1 MAEEKTADM
10 IGAIVN
16 AGKTAWD
23 IVKDNRASSGAASSF
38 CTAVPDNLKFTELSG
53 WKTKSGSWI
62 YRSTNIYG
70 VDCVEIEL
78 VYSFDYGGT
87 SDKVKGALF
96 VNNFTV
102 YAKSANALWGYTGN
116 VDATV
121 KGNPTNVGSGKA
133 IIGAVPLLVT
143 ASTSTV
149 LRAASTTWL
158 MKARG
163 DGKLDVS

>member
-1 MAEEKTADM
+1 MGEDKTADL

-23 IVKDNRASSGAASSF
+23 IVKDNKASSGAQSSF
-38 CTAVPDNLKFTELSG
+38 CSAVPENLKFTELSG
-53 WKTKSGSWI
+53 WKTKSGSWFF
-62 YRSTNIYG
+62 RRQNGFGGTM
-70 VDCVEIEL
+70 VDVEL
-78 VYSFDYGGT
+78 VYSFDWGGT

-96 VNNFTV
+96 VNNFTC
-102 YAKSANALWGYTGN
+102 YAKSADVSWGYTVN

-133 IIGAVPLLVT
+133 VIGAVPLLVT
-143 ASTSTV
+143 ASSTTV
-149 LRAASTTWL
+149 IRAAAKTWL

-163 DGKLDVS
+163 DGKLEVS